1 MRMRRLWLALRR
13 LFSNQPNVIQTA
25 DGVCL
30 LAANA
35 LHKHWIVGRGLC
47 MYRCERFANVPR
59 NRRRAALELSLPLWS
74 PFPRTGHHCVWAD
87 DVAMVWFWDASQ
99 LQPSHQEHED
109 EGVTDAGV
117 ADFFA
122 DAGDRIRV
130 YPETVFHPKKAD
142 GFHLQTCQH
151 GFEMQYWR
159 DTVLR
164 SSFWLPERP
173 DQQRIDWFL
182 TSVGEAASPADL
194 AATALPAAFAAEP
207 WATPE
212 TPQDWLLRNE
222 RRLALAALTTV
233 LVVAAWQEARIWR
246 LEWSAAAAAEDS
258 ARRTAEL
265 GSTLATRD
273 AVRSLRRRNVDMA
286 RILNI
291 PSQARLMGLVHE
303 TLPDAT
309 AQFQEWGYNQGDLN
323 VVLKGPDIDSVAY
336 VQGLEQAFDQVDL
349 SQTQK
354 PQHIEIGLKAR
365 L

>member
-1 MRMRRLWLALRR
+1 MRMRRLLWSLRR

-25 DGVCL
+25 AGVRL
-30 LAANA
+30 LAENA

-47 MYRCERFANVPR
+47 MYRSERFANVPR

-74 PFPRTGHHCVWAD
+74 PFPRTGHHCVWVD
-87 DVAMVWFWDASQ
+87 DTAMVWFWDASQ
-99 LQPSHQEHED
+99 VRHSAAED
-109 EGVTDAGV
+109 DGEGV

-122 DAGDRIRV
+122 SAAAGDRIRV

-151 GFEMQYWR
+151 GFEMQYWG
-159 DTVLR
+159 DAALR
-164 SSFWLPERP
+164 GSFWLPERP

-182 TSVGEAASPADL
+182 ASVGDVARPADV
-194 AATALPAAFAAEP
+194 AAAVPAAFAAEP

-222 RRLALAALTTV
+222 RRLALAALATF

-258 ARRTAEL
+258 ARRTEAL
-265 GSTLATRD
+265 GPTLATRD

-291 PSQARLMGLVHE
+291 PSQARLMGLVDE
-303 TLPDAT
+303 ALPDTA
-309 AQFQEWGYNQGDLN
+309 AQFQEWSYSQGDLN

-336 VQGLEQAFDQVDL
+336 VQGLERAFDQVDL
-349 SQTQK
+349 SQAQK

>member
-1 MRMRRLWLALRR
+1 MRAQRLLSTLRR

-25 DGVCL
+25 DGVCV

-35 LHKHWIVGRGLC
+35 LHKQWIVGRGLC
-47 MYRCERFANVPR
+47 MYRCERFANVPH
-59 NRRRAALELSLPLWS
+59 NRRRAVLELNLPLWS
-74 PFPRTGHHCVWAD
+74 PFPHTGHHCVWAE

-99 LQPSHQEHED
+99 IRHRAGRAEED
-109 EGVTDAGV
+109 DGEDVAAFFAG
-117 ADFFA
+117 A

-151 GFEMQYWR
+151 GFEMQYWSGAA
-159 DTVLR
+159 L
-164 SSFWLPERP
+164 SGSFWLPERP

-182 TSVGEAASPADL
+182 DSVGEAARPVGS
-194 AATALPAAFAAEP
+194 AAAAVPAAFAAEP

-222 RRLALAALTTV
+222 RRLAVAALATC

-246 LEWSAAAAAEDS
+246 LHWSAAAAAEDL
-258 ARRTAEL
+258 AQRNAEL
-265 GSTLATRD
+265 GPTLATRD
-273 AVRSLRRRNVDMA
+273 EVRRLRRRNVDLA

-291 PSQARLMGLVHE
+291 PSQAGLMGVVHE
-303 TLPDAT
+303 TLPDTA
-309 AQFQEWGYNQGDLN
+309 AQFETWRYNQGDLK
-323 VVLKGPDIDSVAY
+323 VIFKGPDIDSVAY
-336 VQGLEQAFDQVDL
+336 VQGLEQAFDQVGL
-349 SQTQK
+349 SRAQK
-354 PQHIEIGLKAR
+354 PEQIEINLKAR

>member
-1 MRMRRLWLALRR
+1 MRMRHLPSALRR

-25 DGVCL
+25 EGICL

-59 NRRRAALELSLPLWS
+59 NRRRAALELNLPLWS
-74 PFPRTGHHCVWAD
+74 PFPRTGHHCVWVAD
-87 DVAMVWFWDASQ
+87 TAMVWFWDASQ
-99 LQPSHQEHED
+99 IRQGASED
-109 EGVTDAGV
+109 DGEDL

-122 DAGDRIRV
+122 GDHIRV
-130 YPETVFHPKKAD
+130 CPETVFHPKKAD
-142 GFHLQTCQH
+142 GFHLQICHH

-159 DTVLR
+159 GGAL
-164 SSFWLPERP
+164 SGSFWLPERP
-173 DQQRIDWFL
+173 DRQRVDWFL
-182 TSVGEAASPADL
+182 ASVGETTRPADL
-194 AATALPAAFAAEP
+194 AAAAMPAAFAAEP

-222 RRLALAALTTV
+222 RRLAFAALATF

-246 LEWSAAAAAEDS
+246 LEWSSAAAAEES
-258 ARRTAEL
+258 ARRNAEL
-265 GSTLATRD
+265 GPTLATRD
-273 AVRSLRRRNVDMA
+273 AVRRLRRRNADLA

-303 TLPDAT
+303 TLPDAA
-309 AQFQEWGYNQGDLN
+309 AQFQEWRYSQGDLN

-336 VQGLEQAFDQVDL
+336 VQGLERAFDQVDL
-349 SQTQK
+349 SQAQK
-354 PQHIEIGLKAR
+354 PEHIEIGLKAR

>member
-1 MRMRRLWLALRR
+1 MRMRRLLLPLRR

-25 DGVCL
+25 DGVCP

-47 MYRCERFANVPR
+47 MYRCEQFANVPR
-59 NRRRAALELSLPLWS
+59 NRRRAALELNLPLWS

-87 DVAMVWFWDASQ
+87 DTAMVWFWDASQ
-99 LQPSHQEHED
+99 VRQRAAEED
-109 EGVTDAGV
+109 GEEV

-122 DAGDRIRV
+122 GADAGDQIRV

-142 GFHLQTCQH
+142 GFHLQICQH
-151 GFEMQYWR
+151 GFEMQYWSEGA
-159 DTVLR
+159 L
-164 SSFWLPERP
+164 SGSFWLPERP

-182 TSVGEAASPADL
+182 ASVGEAARPADV
-194 AATALPAAFAAEP
+194 AAAAVPAAFATEP

-212 TPQDWLLRNE
+212 TPQEWLLRNE
-222 RRLALAALTTV
+222 RRLTVTALATC

-246 LEWSAAAAAEDS
+246 LEWSAAAAAEES
-258 ARRTAEL
+258 AQRNEEL
-265 GSTLATRD
+265 GPTLATRD
-273 AVRSLRRRNVDMA
+273 EVRRLRRRNVDMA

-291 PSQARLMGLVHE
+291 PSQAQLMGLVHE

-309 AQFQEWGYNQGDLN
+309 AQFQEWSYSQGDLS

-336 VQGLEQAFDQVDL
+336 VQGLERAFDQVNL
-349 SQTQK
+349 SQAQK
-354 PQHIEIGLKAR
+354 PEHIEIGLKAR